1 MYRPSAFGPTSL
13 HRRWL
18 VASIAALVL
27 PAANGQSPTD
37 ARLAELETNS
47 GGRLGVVLLGP
58 EGVLA
63 SHRAQERFP
72 ACSTFKVL
80 LAAAVL
86 HRAASDPRLLNQ
98 LIRWDASE
106 LHTYAPVTS
115 QATDT
120 GLTVRELCAATIQY
134 SDNVAANLLMRQ
146 IGGPAAVTAFARYL
160 GDTTFRLDRWEPELN
175 TAVPGDMR
183 DTCTP
188 ADMARNLQRLSL
200 GRAIAPTERRLLD
213 SWLLGNTTGGK
224 RIRAGT
230 PADWTVGD
238 KTGTGEYGTANDIAV
253 IRRPKGKPLIL
264 TVFFTQPDPAA
275 KANDEVVAEATRRA
289 FAGLR

>member
-1 MYRPSAFGPTSL
+1 MYRLSVFGPNSMR
-13 HRRWL
+13 RRWL
-18 VASIAALVL
+18 VSGIAALVL
-27 PAANGQSPTD
+27 PAAHAQSPTD
-37 ARLAELETNS
+37 AGLAELENAS

-63 SHRAQERFP
+63 SHRARERFP
-72 ACSTFKVL
+72 ACSTSKVL

-86 HRAASDPRLLNQ
+86 HRAASDPRLLDR

-115 QATDT
+115 RAIDT

-175 TAVPGDMR
+175 TAVPGDLR

-188 ADMARNLQRLSL
+188 QDMARNLQNLSF
-200 GRAIAPTERRLLD
+200 GTAIAPAERRLLD
-213 SWLLGNTTGGK
+213 GWLLGNTTGGK

-230 PADWTVGD
+230 PAGWTVGD
-238 KTGTGEYGTANDIAV
+238 KTGTGEYGTTNDIAV

-264 TVFFTQPDPAA
+264 AVFFTQPDRAA
-275 KANDEVVAEATRRA
+275 QANDEVVAEAARRV
-289 FAGLR
+289 FADLR